1 MYERDTEH
9 VGNEERDEGER
20 IWKGAKRVKEK
31 GKLENYKK
39 YSKKNFE
46 IT

>member
-9 VGNEERDEGER
+9 VGNKVRDEGER